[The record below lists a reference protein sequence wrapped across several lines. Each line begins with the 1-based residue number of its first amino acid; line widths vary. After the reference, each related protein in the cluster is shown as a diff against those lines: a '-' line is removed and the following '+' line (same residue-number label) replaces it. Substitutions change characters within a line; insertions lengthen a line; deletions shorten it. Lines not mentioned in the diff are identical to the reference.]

1 MSGMRKTGYQRGVG
15 RSFTPSQQAEWVD
28 HFNRILDEE
37 PGWSRNRLTEHLLK
51 EALEMRDPTCIHIPI
66 PREGMTEEQ
75 IQLLQSEEGKR
86 LVGNLLR
93 FLMQSNQGE
102 IPIPKTTPAHHSTH
116 SLRPSEKQVEG
127 AEESVEETEI
137 FSPSRVERQKN
148 EKKERDKQEPKRKKS
163 SPLDSLK
170 KKMSVQERYIK

>member
-1 MSGMRKTGYQRGVG
+1 MSAMRKTGYQRGVG

-75 IQLLQSEEGKR
+75 IQLLHSEEGKR

-102 IPIPKTTPAHHSTH
+102 IPIPKTTPAHHST
-116 SLRPSEKQVEG
+116 EKQVEG

-170 KKMSVQERYIK
+170 KKMSVQERHIK